1 MCGARLSYRA
11 SYFISKSA
19 IPPAF
24 LSVNYI
30 QSPCICREICERSFF
45 GGVDEAALSPARR
58 VQLLEEYGGGEGGST
73 VTESDL
79 KHVHGAVSFGNY
91 LVYILNSML
100 APICYSFRTKNRI

>member
-1 MCGARLSYRA
+1 MWAFFLWGCGRGSSLS
-11 SYFISKSA
+11 
-19 IPPAF
+19 
-24 LSVNYI
+24 
-30 QSPCICREICERSFF
+30 C
-45 GGVDEAALSPARR
+45 EAA
-58 VQLLEEYGGGEGGST
+58 QLLEEYGGGEGGSA